1 MLPVTSN
8 QIAAFRSDL
17 LATADAK
24 TIRAFLLSVA
34 ATLQSADRAKIQSGF
49 LREVSDLVLSL
60 QHKMFASSNR
70 YPRDVQM
77 LYGDIRGLTMEL
89 EQREEEGK
97 FDRQFFSGVYELGV
111 RLADLATV
119 VKVLAPLLMAWQ
131 GTSLN

>member
-1 MLPVTSN
+1 M
-8 QIAAFRSDL
+8 
-17 LATADAK
+17 
-24 TIRAFLLSVA
+24 A